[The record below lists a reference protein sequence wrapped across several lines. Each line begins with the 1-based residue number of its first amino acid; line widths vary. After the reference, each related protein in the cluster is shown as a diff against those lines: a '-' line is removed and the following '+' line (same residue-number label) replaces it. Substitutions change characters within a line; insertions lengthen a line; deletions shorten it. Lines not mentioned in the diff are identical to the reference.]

1 MATDIVVPELGE
13 SVVEATVGTWFKKV
27 GDPVSVGETLV
38 ELETDKVNLEVSAST
53 AGVLARIEQ
62 QEGVDVQ
69 IGDLLGVIDES
80 AEAVATA
87 SEAGDAV
94 QPEETPSTQPSEP
107 EEPAAV
113 TDEATEHDDRVTP
126 VARRMAEESGVDLA
140 GIEGTGS
147 GGRITKQDVEQSV
160 TAKQQPMLEQQPAA
174 PEPAPEAAE
183 EIIPM
188 SRRRRTIAKRLVEA
202 QHTAA
207 MLTTFNEIDMSAVI
221 SVRGSK
227 KEAFEARHGVRL
239 GFMSFFV
246 KAAIGGL
253 KDFPLLNAEIRDDNF
268 VVKHHYDIGMAVG
281 AEEGLVVPVLRTAD
295 QMSFADIE
303 KTIRILAGKAR
314 DGSLAIEDLRGGTFT
329 ITNGGVFG
337 SLLSTP
343 ILNPPQ
349 VGILGLHKID
359 ERPIAINGEVVIR
372 PMMYV
377 ALSYDHR
384 IVDGSEAVRFLVRV
398 KELIED
404 PTGLLLDG

>member
-1 MATDIVVPELGE
+1 MATDFVVPELGE
-13 SVVEATVGTWFKKV
+13 SVVEATVGTWFKKE
-27 GDPVSVGETLV
+27 GDPVAVGETLV

-62 QEGVDVQ
+62 QAGVDVQ

-107 EEPAAV
+107 EEPAAA

-160 TAKQQPMLEQQPAA
+160 IAKQQPMLEQQPAA
-174 PEPAPEAAE
+174 PEPALEAAE

-202 QHTAA
+202 QQTAA
-207 MLTTFNEIDMSAVI
+207 MLTTFNEIDMSTVI
-221 SVRGSK
+221 NVRGSK

-268 VVKHHYDIGMAVG
+268 VVKRHYDIGMAVG
-281 AEEGLVVPVLRTAD
+281 AEEGLVVPVLRAAD